1 MRSGSDDG
9 SHTSLWSERAIF
21 RRKMLSERPGH
32 WAKLKH
38 HFVPNVKFSR
48 LQRSLKKIHSEELY
62 SGTK

>member
-1 MRSGSDDG
+1 VKNCALGS

-38 HFVPNVKFSR
+38 HFVPNVY
-48 LQRSLKKIHSEELY
+48 LTELIYISLL
-62 SGTK
+62 GNVD